1 MMADRLDGRGCV
13 RVREAVELHAGYD
26 PCILLFEQKIEMST
40 DRYQKGMDKLKEL
53 TVADANSPTGH
64 MEVGESFRDSA
75 PDLTRLVVEFAFG
88 DIYARPGLDNKQKV
102 LTTISALVAQGTPQI
117 GMHVITGLN
126 VGLTADEIA
135 GCIMHLIPY
144 VGFPRALNA
153 LKDRK

>member
-1 MMADRLDGRGCV
+1 
-13 RVREAVELHAGYD
+13 
-26 PCILLFEQKIEMST
+26 MST
-40 DRYQKGMDKLKEL
+40 QRYQKGMDKLREL
-53 TVADANSPTGH
+53 TVPDQTSPTGH
-64 MEVGESFRDSA
+64 MDIGEGFKDVA
-75 PDLTRLVVEFAFG
+75 PDLQRFVVEFAFG

-126 VGLTADEIA
+126 VGLKPVEIV

-153 LKDRK
+153 LRVAQDVFAEQGVSVEDLGQFSA